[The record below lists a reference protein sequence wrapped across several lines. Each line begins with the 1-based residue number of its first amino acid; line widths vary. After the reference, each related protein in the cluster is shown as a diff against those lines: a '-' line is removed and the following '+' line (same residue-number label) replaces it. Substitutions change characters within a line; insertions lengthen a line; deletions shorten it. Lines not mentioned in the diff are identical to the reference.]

1 MVHQVQ
7 ISKVTIGPHN
17 LLLLIHLQTAEY
29 DGCNTEIEMF
39 SIHIDFIELVRGSKA
54 EDFHVFAEHLSAFKS
69 ALKRR
74 RTSKAQV
81 KLDRAKNKKWMLL
94 HKLLSRREQE
104 VPSH

>member
-7 ISKVTIGPHN
+7 ISKVN

-29 DGCNTEIEMF
+29 EGCNTEIQMF
-39 SIHIDFIELVRGSKA
+39 SVHIDFIELVRGSKA
-54 EDFHVFAEHLSAFKS
+54 EDFHVFAEHLSAFES

-74 RTSKAQV
+74 RTSMVPV
-81 KLDRAKNKKWMLL
+81 KLDRVKNKKWMLL